1 LTVFPVRSGKLT
13 SHKWQGLLSLDQ
25 NKNPDNELEAFA
37 DHHTS
42 WPRTHG
48 NNFALGLLPDLGY
61 PSMIHIMIGSI
72 NEGTNRHS
80 HMNRLS
86 FEKGRK

>member
-1 LTVFPVRSGKLT
+1 MNWKPLPTIT
-13 SHKWQGLLSLDQ
+13 
-25 NKNPDNELEAFA
+25 
-37 DHHTS
+37 HHGHG
-42 WPRTHG
+42 HG